1 MSAFAVELNDR
12 PVVTVS
18 TDGLDL
24 LDVQISGDRIGPE
37 LANLR
42 VSGGS
47 YPDGKPST
55 YLIWQDETPLEAGD
69 RVSVTFLKE
78 GRPSRAGQTIE
89 QLYPNESPKP
99 KRPFAP
105 PEQMIREAMQMPKQH
120 QALSFRVVGPNGTET
135 DGTTT
140 EDEHGFGFSVSWTC
154 LRPEWARVAL
164 HTYTLQSLVDRQN
177 GTYHARRRLQ
187 HGQGVVFTMAPN
199 STVERDARK
208 SGARPSP

>member
-1 MSAFAVELNDR
+1 MPAVTVALNDR
-12 PVVTVS
+12 PILTVS

-24 LDVQISGDRIGPE
+24 LDVQVSGDRIGPE
-37 LANLR
+37 LASLR
-42 VSGGS
+42 VCGGS

-69 RVSVTFLKE
+69 TVSVTFLKE
-78 GRPSRAGQTIE
+78 GRSSREGQTIE

-99 KRPFAP
+99 KGPFVP
-105 PEQMIREAMQMPKQH
+105 PEQMLRELMQMPKQH
-120 QALSFRVVGPNGTET
+120 PALNFRIKGPDGTET
-135 DGTTT
+135 GGTTT
-140 EDEHGFGFSVSWTC
+140 DEEPGFGFSVSWNSF
-154 LRPEWARVAL
+154 RPESARVSL
-164 HTYTLQSLVDRQN
+164 HTYTVQSLIDRQN
-177 GTYHARRRLQ
+177 GTYHARYRLQ